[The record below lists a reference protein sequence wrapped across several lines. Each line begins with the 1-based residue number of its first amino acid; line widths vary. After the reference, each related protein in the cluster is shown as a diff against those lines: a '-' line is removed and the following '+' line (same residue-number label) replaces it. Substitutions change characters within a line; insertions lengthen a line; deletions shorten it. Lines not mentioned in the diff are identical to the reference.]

1 MRPDVGT
8 GTAVPIAT
16 VAVNVREYVDTG
28 VRSLT
33 SYRYAV
39 TALNEK
45 WQQQSGGP
53 AVPIT
58 TSGLAALTNVTAT
71 DGIGSIDV
79 RHRRRCPGARDAE
92 LERYSRSGRGGVNR
106 AGLLGSCLRSYPGD

>member
-1 MRPDVGT
+1 VVRWDEPLHDADGRELSGLAGYVIMRPDVGT

-71 DGIGSIDV
+71 DGIGRIDV
-79 RHRRRCPGARDAE
+79 LAI
-92 LERYSRSGRGGVNR
+92 VN
-106 AGLLGSCLRSYPGD
+106 AFSLG